1 MRAQPD
7 QKITVFTWIFIIV
20 WLGSAVVTVNAKLLG
35 GRVYV
40 CFCFTGLIWMLVIT
54 LDNRIRHGYS

>member
-1 MRAQPD
+1 MRAQAD
-7 QKITVFTWIFIIV
+7 QKITVFTWIFVIV

-40 CFCFTGLIWMLVIT
+40 FKVQESLGFST
-54 LDNRIRHGYS
+54 

>member
-1 MRAQPD
+1 MQVFYDFCLTRLPCFVISSVLSTRAQAD

-35 GRVYV
+35 GRV
-40 CFCFTGLIWMLVIT
+40 
-54 LDNRIRHGYS
+54 